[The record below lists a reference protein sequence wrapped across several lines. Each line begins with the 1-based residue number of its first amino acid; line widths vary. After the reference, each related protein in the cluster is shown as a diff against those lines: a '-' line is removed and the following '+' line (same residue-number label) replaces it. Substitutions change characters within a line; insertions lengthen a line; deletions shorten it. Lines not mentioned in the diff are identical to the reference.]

1 MIQNSGAPQD
11 RLSVFFRLF
20 ALSVVPLA
28 PSDAASPNLVI
39 SEDAGGSGRLVL
51 AARGGVEVGPGVR
64 ASVRIDFESP
74 VNPLMR
80 ALPDVLTVPLHE
92 SAALAAVADAFV
104 RECGGGR
111 CGAPL
116 AADYLGRLLLLM
128 AFRHAIESGAA
139 DAGLLAGLAHP
150 NIYPALAAIH
160 QHPERDWR
168 TDELASLAGVS
179 RTRFMTLFA
188 KVVGTT
194 PIAYLNGWRLA
205 LGRREL
211 ERGGRI
217 KAVARQVGY
226 GSAAAFSRAYAR
238 AFGHAPVAARG
249 RTARQSAGRLRR

>member
-1 MIQNSGAPQD
+1 MIQSSGAHQD

-20 ALSVVPLA
+20 ALSVVPVSASDTAGANLA
-28 PSDAASPNLVI
+28 VC
-39 SEDAGGSGRLVL
+39 EGAGGSGRLVL
-51 AARGGVEVGPGVR
+51 AARGDVAAEAGMR
-64 ASVRIDFESP
+64 ACARIDFESP

-80 ALPDVLTVPLHE
+80 ALPDLLTVPLGE
-92 SAALAAVADAFV
+92 NPALAAVADAFA
-104 RECGGGR
+104 RECGGAR

-150 NIYPALAAIH
+150 NIYPALVAIH
-160 QHPERDWR
+160 QHPGRAWR
-168 TDELASLAGVS
+168 TNDLASLGGVS
-179 RTRFMTLFA
+179 RTQFMTLFA
-188 KVVGTT
+188 KIVGTT
-194 PIAYLNGWRLA
+194 PIAYLNHWRLA

-217 KAVARQVGY
+217 KAVARHVGY

-238 AFGHAPVAARG
+238 AFGHAPVAL
-249 RTARQSAGRLRR
+249 RLGIS